1 MPVSRRIEKINK
13 LLAREVAN
21 LFLTELDLP
30 PEVIVT
36 VVGVDTSPDLNYAN
50 VLISILP
57 QEKTGSILTSIR
69 KKIYKIQKMIDRRLE
84 MRPVPKIKFSMASPA
99 DDHLDKLFEEI
110 KKEDKSQT
118 PEE

>member
-13 LLAREVAN
+13 LLAHEVAN

-30 PEVIVT
+30 PEFIVT

-57 QEKTGSILTSIR
+57 QDKIGSVLSSVR
-69 KKIYKIQKMIDRRLE
+69 KKVYKIQKMLDRRLK
-84 MRPVPKIKFSMASPA
+84 MRPVPKIRFSIVNPA
-99 DDHLDKLFEEI
+99 DDRLDKLFEEI
-110 KKEDKSQT
+110 KKEDKGQT